1 MCRGTDKDSSSGRN
15 RNLVT
20 RIRDNRHGTRR
31 RTSVARKKIVPSIGS
46 GKLER
51 TPRCSEVSVPG
62 VLAQL
67 GQYLFNGSCL
77 YGMIQR
83 IRYGSLESLDVPSD
97 SKQKGAV
104 L

>member
-1 MCRGTDKDSSSGRN
+1 MYLSGSSE
-15 RNLVT
+15 
-20 RIRDNRHGTRR
+20 
-31 RTSVARKKIVPSIGS
+31 IVPHVGS

-62 VLAQL
+62 VLAQSCE
-67 GQYLFNGSCL
+67 YLLNESYP
-77 YGMIQR
+77 YGTNQT

>member
-1 MCRGTDKDSSSGRN
+1 MCRGTDKDSSSGRI
-15 RNLVT
+15 RNLVP
-20 RIRDNRHGTRR
+20 RKWGQSSRDTETYLCG
-31 RTSVARKKIVPSIGS
+31 SPEIVPHVGS

>member
-1 MCRGTDKDSSSGRN
+1 M
-15 RNLVT
+15 
-20 RIRDNRHGTRR
+20 
-31 RTSVARKKIVPSIGS
+31 
-46 GKLER
+46 
-51 TPRCSEVSVPG
+51 SVPG

-67 GQYLFNGSCL
+67 GQYLFNGSCP